1 MATSNPTTT
10 TETAVPQA
18 EPTTTTAAK
27 QGISKATLWIV
38 FAAAVFPTH
47 LWALVD
53 FLREYPAWIKR
64 MSTAELLGSLS
75 YMLGVFALPDAVLLF
90 LGVLVLALIL
100 PYRFFREK
108 FAAMGSA
115 LALITAVWF
124 IIFHSFPLWLEQR
137 QLVPLGL
144 WALSYVL
151 VLGIAY
157 FQILRNPK
165 AEALMDNFMQRAVT
179 LSALYLFIDFLSLI
193 YVLIRNL

>member
-1 MATSNPTTT
+1 MATSNTT
-10 TETAVPQA
+10 TETAVSMA
-18 EPTTTTAAK
+18 ESTKTTTAK
-27 QGISKATLWIV
+27 RGINKATLWIV

-47 LWALVD
+47 IWALVD
-53 FLREYPAWIKR
+53 FLQEYPAWIKR
-64 MSTAELLGSLS
+64 MNTSELLGSFS
-75 YMLGVFALPDAVLLF
+75 YMMGVFALPDAVFLF
-90 LGVLVLALIL
+90 LGVLLLGLIL

-144 WALSYVL
+144 WAVSYVL
-151 VLGIAY
+151 VLGVCY

-165 AEALMDNFMQRAVT
+165 AEALVDNFMQRAVS
-179 LSALYLFIDFLSLI
+179 LAALYLFIDFLSLI
-193 YVLIRNL
+193 NVLIRNF

>member
-10 TETAVPQA
+10 TETSVPTT
-18 EPTTTTAAK
+18 EPITTTTPK
-27 QGISKATLWIV
+27 QGISRATLWIV

-53 FLREYPAWIKR
+53 FLQEYPAWIKR
-64 MSTAELLGSLS
+64 MNTAELLGAFS
-75 YMLGVFALPDAVLLF
+75 YMMGVFSLLDAILLF

-108 FAAMGSA
+108 FAALGSA

-124 IIFHSFPLWLEQR
+124 IIFHSFPKWLEMR

-144 WALSYVL
+144 WAVSYVL
-151 VLGIAY
+151 VLGLAY
-157 FQILRNPK
+157 VQIMRNPK
-165 AEALMDNFMQRAVT
+165 AEALVDNFMQRAVT

-193 YVLIRNL
+193 YVFIRNF

>member
-1 MATSNPTTT
+1 MATSNIT
-10 TETAVPQA
+10 TETAVSQT
-18 EPTTTTAAK
+18 EQTAPPK
-27 QGISKATLWIV
+27 RGINRATLWIV

-64 MSTAELLGSLS
+64 MNISELLGSFS
-75 YMLGVFALPDAVLLF
+75 YVMGVFALPDAILLF

-108 FAAMGSA
+108 FAALGSA

-124 IIFHSFPLWLEQR
+124 IIFHSFPQWLEMR

-144 WALSYVL
+144 WAASYLL
-151 VLGIAY
+151 VIGLAY
-157 FQILRNPK
+157 SFILRNPK
-165 AEALMDNFMQRAVT
+165 AEALVDNFMQRTVT
-179 LSALYLFIDFLSLI
+179 LAALYLFIDFLSLI
-193 YVLIRNL
+193 NVLIRNF